1 LPGPFPNPDTDL
13 PDGAAPSVAARPPSP
28 DTARVLAEVTEM
40 ITEVIGADELV
51 GVVIGL
57 ATSFQDD
64 LEVESIEFVVL
75 SERLMAR
82 YGEDVDFV
90 GWMAGMELDEII
102 ALTVGDL
109 VAFISAPS

>member
-1 LPGPFPNPDTDL
+1 LPGPFPNRELDR
-13 PDGAAPSVAARPPSP
+13 AERN
-28 DTARVLAEVTEM
+28 TAEVLAEVTEM
-40 ITEVIGADELV
+40 IAEVIGVDELV
-51 GVVIGL
+51 GLEIGL
-57 ATSFQDD
+57 ETSFQDD

-82 YGEDVDFV
+82 YGEEVDFV

-109 VAFISAPS
+109 VAFVVGPA

>member
-1 LPGPFPNPDTDL
+1 LPGPSPNPELDRAERN
-13 PDGAAPSVAARPPSP
+13 AAE
-28 DTARVLAEVTEM
+28 VLAEVTEM
-40 ITEVIGADELV
+40 ITEVIGVDELV
-51 GVVIGL
+51 GLEIGL
-57 ATSFQDD
+57 ETSFQED

-109 VAFISAPS
+109 VAFVVGPA

>member
-1 LPGPFPNPDTDL
+1 
-13 PDGAAPSVAARPPSP
+13 
-28 DTARVLAEVTEM
+28 VLAEITEM
-40 ITEVIGADELV
+40 ITEVIGVDELV
-51 GVVIGL
+51 GLEIGL
-57 ATSFQDD
+57 DTSFQED

-82 YGEDVDFV
+82 YGDEVDFV

-109 VAFISAPS
+109 VAFVVGPPA

>member
-1 LPGPFPNPDTDL
+1 
-13 PDGAAPSVAARPPSP
+13 
-28 DTARVLAEVTEM
+28 VLAEVTEM
-40 ITEVIGADELV
+40 IAEVIGVDELV
-51 GVVIGL
+51 GLEIGL
-57 ATSFQDD
+57 ETSFQDD

-82 YGEDVDFV
+82 YGEEVDFV

-109 VAFISAPS
+109 VAFVVGPA

>member
-1 LPGPFPNPDTDL
+1 LPGPFPNPDLDQSDAT
-13 PDGAAPSVAARPPSP
+13 ASVA
-28 DTARVLAEVTEM
+28 TAQVLAEVTQM
-40 ITEVIGADELV
+40 ITDVIGVDELV
-51 GVVIGL
+51 GLEIGL
-57 ATSFQDD
+57 DTSFQED

-82 YGEDVDFV
+82 YGDDVDFV

-109 VAFISAPS
+109 VAFVAGPA

>member
-1 LPGPFPNPDTDL
+1 LPGPFPNRELDRAERN
-13 PDGAAPSVAARPPSP
+13 AAE
-28 DTARVLAEVTEM
+28 VLAEVTEM
-40 ITEVIGADELV
+40 ITEVIGVDELV
-51 GVVIGL
+51 GLEIGL
-57 ATSFQDD
+57 ETSFQDD

-82 YGEDVDFV
+82 YGEEVDFV

-109 VAFISAPS
+109 VAFVVGPA

>member
-1 LPGPFPNPDTDL
+1 LPGPSPNPDLDL
-13 PDGAAPSVAARPPSP
+13 PDGTASVAIGRRAR
-28 DTARVLAEVTEM
+28 DTAGVLAEVTEM
-40 ITEVIGADELV
+40 ITEVIGVDELV
-51 GVVIGL
+51 GLAIGL
-57 ATSFQDD
+57 DTSFQED

-82 YGEDVDFV
+82 YGDDVDFV

-109 VAFISAPS
+109 VAFVVGPA

>member
-1 LPGPFPNPDTDL
+1 
-13 PDGAAPSVAARPPSP
+13 
-28 DTARVLAEVTEM
+28 VLAEVTEM
-40 ITEVIGADELV
+40 ISEVIGVDELV
-51 GVVIGL
+51 GLEIGL
-57 ATSFQDD
+57 GTSFQED

-82 YGEDVDFV
+82 YGDDVDFV

-109 VAFISAPS
+109 VAFVVGPA

>member
-1 LPGPFPNPDTDL
+1 M
-13 PDGAAPSVAARPPSP
+13 
-28 DTARVLAEVTEM
+28 LAEITEM
-40 ITEVIGADELV
+40 ITAVIGVDELV
-51 GVVIGL
+51 GLEIGL
-57 ATSFQDD
+57 DTSFQED

-82 YGEDVDFV
+82 YGGDVDFV

-109 VAFISAPS
+109 VAFVVGPA